1 MTQCTDETA
10 GDLTPTL
17 TLRWYYLVEG
27 LVRRYYMEHSGKPK
41 CTGTQESE
49 NGNMRTAELTAE
61 LMTTNDR

>member
-27 LVRRYYMEHSGKPK
+27 LVRRYYMEHSGKYDLN
-41 CTGTQESE
+41 CVL
-49 NGNMRTAELTAE
+49 GNIHIILHRRILG
-61 LMTTNDR
+61 LLGW